1 MLVVGKGKRAF
12 VPPEDPRHPGPATA
26 PPRTSAST
34 NVSTGTGAGTS
45 AGTSADAGTGPG
57 GSGDKGAGPGRG
69 ATGHAPGDNCATDRT
84 ARDTTRG
91 TPITA
96 DEPNAARGRPRRPRR
111 TRGTELRLDI
121 DNCHDDVARSEHG
134 P

>member
-34 NVSTGTGAGTS
+34 NVSTGTGAG
-45 AGTSADAGTGPG
+45 AGAGTGPG
-57 GSGDKGAGPGRG
+57 GSGDKGAGPGQ
-69 ATGHAPGDNCATDRT
+69 APAGHAPGEGTKDGTAAPAATG
-84 ARDTTRG
+84 TTTG

-96 DEPNAARGRPRRPRR
+96 EGPNAVHDRARRPRT
-111 TRGTELRLDI
+111 TRVTELRLDI
-121 DNCHDDVARSEHG
+121 DDCHDDVVRSEHG